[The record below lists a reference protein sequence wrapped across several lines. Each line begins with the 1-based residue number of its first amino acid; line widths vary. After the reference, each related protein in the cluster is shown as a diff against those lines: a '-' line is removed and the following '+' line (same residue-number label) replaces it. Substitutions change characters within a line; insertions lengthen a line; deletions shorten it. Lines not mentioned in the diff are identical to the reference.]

1 MMTTIFHF
9 SVLNL
14 NQLFR
19 SIDYWFWFLMLTTVG
34 LIWAVVNTGVAF
46 ADAAQGVRMLT
57 AQHRAA
63 PPSPEVSAAY
73 LAVKGAALGAKYKER
88 GVKRADLESTLNY
101 LLQTGQIDL
110 AYKNAILGGYDK
122 GLRKSLSEYNKGP
135 DGPLFCLL

>member
-1 MMTTIFHF
+1 MMTTILR
-9 SVLNL
+9 SLKVLNL
-14 NQLFR
+14 KQLFR
-19 SIDYWFWFLMLTTVG
+19 DIDYWFWFLMLTAVG

-122 GLRKSLSEYNKGP
+122 GLRRSHLE
-135 DGPLFCLL
+135 

>member
-1 MMTTIFHF
+1 MMTTIFRF
-9 SVLNL
+9 FKVLNL

-63 PPSPEVSAAY
+63 PPAPEVSAAY
-73 LAVKGAALGAKYKER
+73 LAVKGAALGAKYKSR
-88 GVKRADLESTLNY
+88 GVKRADLESTLDY
-101 LLQTGQIDL
+101 LIQTGQIDL
-110 AYKNAILGGYDK
+110 AYKNAIMGGYDK
-122 GLRKSLSEYNKGP
+122 DLKKSLS
-135 DGPLFCLL
+135 D

>member
-1 MMTTIFHF
+1 MTTIFRF
-9 SVLNL
+9 FKIVNL
-14 NQLFR
+14 KQFFR
-19 SIDYWFWFLMLTTVG
+19 ELDYWFWFLMLTAVG
-34 LIWAVVNTGVAF
+34 VSWAVVNTGVAF

-88 GVKRADLESTLNY
+88 GVKRADLESTLDY
-101 LLQTGQIDL
+101 LLETGQIDL

-122 GLRKSLSEYNKGP
+122 VLRRSLSE
-135 DGPLFCLL
+135 